1 MVDNLTN
8 LVWKNR
14 IPDIEKITL
23 ITLGALRKL
32 IREIFLHLWLARNIV
47 VHILD
52 SDLVPVRWI
61 NELDIFHLEEIFLAS
76 EYRLEMILRN
86 LAVGQQIILSI
97 INEEI

>member
-1 MVDNLTN
+1 VVDNLTN

-52 SDLVPVRWI
+52 SDLVPVRWVY
-61 NELDIFHLEEIFLAS
+61 ELNLVHFQEVFLPSQHGLEV
-76 EYRLEMILRN
+76 ILRN
-86 LAVGQQIILSI
+86 LAVR
-97 INEEI
+97 